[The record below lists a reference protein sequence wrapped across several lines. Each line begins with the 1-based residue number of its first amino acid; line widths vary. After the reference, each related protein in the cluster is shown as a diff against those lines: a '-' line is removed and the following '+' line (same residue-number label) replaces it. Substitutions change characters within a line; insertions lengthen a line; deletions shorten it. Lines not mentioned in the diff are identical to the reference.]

1 MEDVNKVFC
10 KLYIYSN
17 ENSKSKDTGAITVDG
32 GVGIKKDLCV
42 GGKIISK
49 NMNITKKLS
58 LSCNLTAKNTNLS
71 LGEPD
76 ARFKGYF
83 NEINSNIIN
92 NNSKINTSHLVVK
105 NKLEIC
111 NNGNICFNVD
121 KQNIS
126 IYGDSYIINA
136 PTYNHNYTYHF
147 QPVVFNN
154 HIIVKPELVNTKE
167 VIDNLAYKISSS
179 LILLTIDHK
188 GIKNFKLDTT
198 DMPNYCKIK
207 ISCIYKIENSTLI
220 FNTGTK
226 NYNFENNDDS
236 IEVIL
241 INGVFFKI

>member
-1 MEDVNKVFC
+1 MDQDQKNFMDRYMAAYSRLADAQAKGEDVNKVFC

-32 GVGIKKDLCV
+32 GVGIKKDLYV

-83 NEINSNIIN
+83 NEINSNVIN

-136 PTYNHNYTYHF
+136 P
-147 QPVVFNN
+147 
-154 HIIVKPELVNTKE
+154 I
-167 VIDNLAYKISSS
+167 
-179 LILLTIDHK
+179 TIPRITRA
-188 GIKNFKLDTT
+188 GARVA
-198 DMPNYCKIK
+198 CA
-207 ISCIYKIENSTLI
+207 S
-220 FNTGTK
+220 G
-226 NYNFENNDDS
+226 S
-236 IEVIL
+236 I
-241 INGVFFKI
+241 